1 MAVSPALPV
10 LWRTKLRSTIPGVDH
25 ERQVAHCVESG
36 LTKGLRYPAD
46 PPTIEE
52 IGLNATAP
60 SCHGIERRPQPFAQP
75 GRGKA
80 CAGFLSASR
89 QASTAGV
96 AT

>member
-1 MAVSPALPV
+1 MPEVLLDAAGRRRSPA
-10 LWRTKLRSTIPGVDH
+10 TMPGFH
-25 ERQVAHCVESG
+25 AGRPPRI
-36 LTKGLRYPAD
+36 KGLRYPAD